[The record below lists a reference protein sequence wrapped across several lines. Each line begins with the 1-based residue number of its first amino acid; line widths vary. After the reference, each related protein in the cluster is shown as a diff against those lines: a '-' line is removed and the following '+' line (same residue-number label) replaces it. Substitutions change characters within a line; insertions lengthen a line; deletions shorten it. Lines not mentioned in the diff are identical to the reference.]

1 MNLITLILKG
11 DRNFMK
17 IMCKLK
23 GASCAEKEQGN
34 CMPCLYQES
43 RSLVYESSWLPR
55 YSTCTPFNFL
65 RLLALMMVTVAGL
78 PVWKHYSKA
87 AALSMPLQ
95 ALQIMSKGDMEE
107 GKKKKIKEVLED
119 FVGQK
124 YKTSLCSGRK
134 WCFFKFNFSDIK
146 CLRTSNPVQNQS
158 RC

>member
-1 MNLITLILKG
+1 MLKG

-23 GASCAEKEQGN
+23 GTLCAEKEQGN

-43 RSLVYESSWLPR
+43 RSLVCESSWLPR

-65 RLLALMMVTVAGL
+65 GLLALMLVTVADL
-78 PVWKHYSKA
+78 PAWKHYSKA
-87 AALSMPLQ
+87 VALGVPLQ
-95 ALQIMSKGDMEE
+95 AFLIMSKGDMGE
-107 GKKKKIKEVLED
+107 GKKKKEVLEG

-134 WCFFKFNFSDIK
+134 CCFFKFNFSDIK
-146 CLRTSNPVQNQS
+146 CLRTSN
-158 RC
+158 